1 MVYNQRCQVKF
12 ERKKLMT
19 KKITVEL
26 TENQARIILHALE
39 NESNDDVVERGE
51 YSYYRC
57 LIDLGKKFKK
67 AGL

>member
-1 MVYNQRCQVKF
+1 
-12 ERKKLMT
+12 MT
-19 KKITVEL
+19 KKITVAL

-39 NESNDDVVERGE
+39 NESNDDIVERGG

-57 LIDLGKKFKK
+57 LLDLEKKFEK

>member
-1 MVYNQRCQVKF
+1 MK
-12 ERKKLMT
+12 

-39 NESNDDVVERGE
+39 NESNNDVVERGE

-57 LIDLGKKFKK
+57 MLDLEKKFEK